1 MRQFGKSREK
11 KGKYSEK
18 QNKTKV
24 KMYPFKI
31 SKIFLPFFPP
41 SYTSGCVSSW
51 RKPSKCHVFVIHL

>member
-41 SYTSGCVSSW
+41 HTPQDVSPAGESQA
-51 RKPSKCHVFVIHL
+51 SAMCL